1 MWIATEYDSN
11 VVQGAVNIGVG
22 GDFVYADG
30 FIRTALAVGPSI
42 LAFDTLLDDAGSVG
56 VYLDFRPAGFRWAFT
71 DVFLIGLDPL
81 NFALVAPVLDRIPLV
96 YVQYRTMLYVEA
108 AF

>member
-1 MWIATEYDSN
+1 MQLRD
-11 VVQGAVNIGVG
+11 G
-22 GDFVYADG
+22 GDQ
-30 FIRTALAVGPSI
+30 
-42 LAFDTLLDDAGSVG
+42 LLDDAGSVG